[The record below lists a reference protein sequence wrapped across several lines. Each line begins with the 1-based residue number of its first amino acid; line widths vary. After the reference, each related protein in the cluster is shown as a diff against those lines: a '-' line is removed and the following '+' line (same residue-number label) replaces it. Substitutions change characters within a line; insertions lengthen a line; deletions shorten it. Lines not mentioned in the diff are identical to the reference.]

1 MWDKSREKCSSLTR
15 ECRLLFCRSWLL
27 MPACLSCW
35 ETSIENTFCLL
46 WGIDPPRHWD
56 IFLSVFHR
64 GDVIQ
69 LPGARKFRE
78 KDITGEKH
86 AMLAT
91 VAGLAFYG
99 DARSCRRTRINS
111 WPFSLIPHEIFWT
124 FYPLAITVC
133 YYKWGYFLSCILF
146 CRKFFIP
153 FFVIA
158 QMRFLEVLCNF
169 CCLTNY

>member
-1 MWDKSREKCSSLTR
+1 MFLADKRMPLAFLPFLAAYAGLFV
-15 ECRLLFCRSWLL
+15 LLRDVD
-27 MPACLSCW
+27 W
-35 ETSIENTFCLL
+35 EYFLFVM
-46 WGIDPPRHWD
+46 GDPPRHWD